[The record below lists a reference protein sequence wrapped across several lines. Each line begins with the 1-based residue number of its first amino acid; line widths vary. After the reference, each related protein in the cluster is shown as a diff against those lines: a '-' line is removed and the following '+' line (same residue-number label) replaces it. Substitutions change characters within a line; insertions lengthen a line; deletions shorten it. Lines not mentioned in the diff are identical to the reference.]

1 MPFFAV
7 RTGMSK
13 HLDDVQAGKEIVITR
28 HGKPEGALI
37 SAAQLY
43 RYRELERVIAEL
55 TALLTTNAVK
65 PDKIL
70 LALTSEAGKLLAK
83 TAGSKP

>member
-1 MPFFAV
+1 
-7 RTGMSK
+7 MSK
-13 HLDDVQAGKEIVITR
+13 RLDDVQVGTEIVITR

-43 RYRELERVIAEL
+43 RYRELERVIVEL
-55 TALLTTNAVK
+55 TALLTTTAVK
-65 PDKIL
+65 HDKVL
-70 LALTSEAGKLLAK
+70 SALASEAGKLLAK